1 MADTL
6 MMWDGGIRTVFSMD
20 DFIQL
25 VDEYMGMDA
34 RQWLEAGLSSSEG
47 IWAYAEELEKD
58 LERQKKH
65 HREVM
70 MELRSLSEKEAGLIE
85 EKKIERHELS
95 NIAGKIGVIT
105 WREINS

>member
-6 MMWDGGIRTVFSMD
+6 MMWDGDVRTVFSMD

-34 RQWLEAGLSSSEG
+34 RQWLEGELSGSGEA
-47 IWAYAEELEKD
+47 WAYAEELERDMEGQRK
-58 LERQKKH
+58 QYH
-65 HREVM
+65 EVM
-70 MELRSLSEKEAGLIE
+70 AVLRELSEKGAGLIA
-85 EKKIERHELS
+85 EKEIDRHELS

>member
-6 MMWDGGIRTVFSMD
+6 VMRDGDVRTVFSMD

-34 RQWLEAGLSSSEG
+34 RLWLEAGLSG
-47 IWAYAEELEKD
+47 VDDAWAYAEGLEKD
-58 LERQKKH
+58 LEGQRKRRH
-65 HREVM
+65 DAM
-70 MELRSLSEKEAGLIE
+70 MELRELSEKQARLIVAKE
-85 EKKIERHELS
+85 IDRHELS

-105 WREINS
+105 WREINN

>member
-6 MMWDGGIRTVFSMD
+6 MMWDGDIRTILSMD

-34 RQWLEAGLSSSEG
+34 RQWLEAGLSSSDG
-47 IWAYAEELEKD
+47 IWAYVEGLEKD
-58 LERQKKH
+58 IERQKEH

-70 MELRSLSEKEAGLIE
+70 IELRALSEKGAGLIE
-85 EKKIERHELS
+85 EKEIDRHELS

-105 WREINS
+105 WGEINS